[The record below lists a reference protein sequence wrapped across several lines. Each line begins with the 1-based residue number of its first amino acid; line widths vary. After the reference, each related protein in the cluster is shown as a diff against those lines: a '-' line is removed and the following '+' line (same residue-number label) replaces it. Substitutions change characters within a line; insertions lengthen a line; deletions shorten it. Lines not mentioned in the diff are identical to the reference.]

1 MTGAS
6 GADLLAGLALF
17 DGLDDDARAALAA
30 SVEPMVVRGGEV
42 LMRQGDAADSAYV
55 VQAGRLRIVVTGADG
70 ADRVA
75 GEVGRGEV
83 VGEMALLTE
92 EPRSAT
98 VVAVRD
104 SQVLRLPGDALATL
118 FTHPQALRSIT
129 TQLLRR
135 LRRSMLAGPD
145 RSPVATMVV
154 LPLSATPVVDAAVGA
169 LIAAL
174 RARVPALADVGAG
187 DAPTDLAGGGPRWTD
202 ALEREHPL
210 IVFRADPVP
219 GDWTDRCLRH
229 ADLVLLVADATER
242 PGPRAVERGVV
253 ERRRALPIRT
263 ELVLA
268 HGPATVEPRGT
279 TGWLDRH
286 EVQRHHHLR
295 VDRAADVERVAR
307 MLLDRPVTL
316 VLSGGGARGMAE
328 IGALRA
334 LEECGVPIDAVA
346 GTSAGAL
353 VGGAVARGWD
363 ADRVERTLRESL
375 VGSTAID
382 PTFPAVAFA
391 TGRSVTAKLRA
402 ATGDLDLSDLW
413 RPFFCMST
421 NLSRN
426 RAEVH
431 RRGPAWRAI
440 RASFAIPGVF
450 PPVPQD
456 GDVLVDGGLLDNLP
470 IGRMRAEHEG
480 AVVIAIDVG
489 ARRDLAAGSLPG
501 SCVVSGWPL
510 LWTMVR
516 PSIPAL
522 LGRQGPGSPALK
534 GRTGPGSSALRG
546 RSGPGRRRSET
557 VNIVRVM
564 TRLTEL
570 GAGAD
575 DVDADLMIR
584 PSVQDLPVLDFDR
597 FDTFV
602 ERGHEAAM
610 AALEPWLADR
620 GGAPW

>member
-1 MTGAS
+1 MTGTS
-6 GADLLAGLALF
+6 GAGLLAGLALF
-17 DGLDDDARAALAA
+17 DGLDEEALAALSA
-30 SVEPMVVRGGEV
+30 SVEPMTVRGGEV
-42 LMRQGDAADSAYV
+42 LMHQGDAADCAYV
-55 VQAGRLRIVVTGADG
+55 VQAGRLRVVVTGADG
-70 ADRVA
+70 NDQVA

-83 VGEMALLTE
+83 VGELALLTE
-92 EPRSAT
+92 ERRSAT

-118 FTHPQALRSIT
+118 FAHPQALRSIT

-145 RSPVATMVV
+145 RSPLATVVV
-154 LPLSATPVVDAAVGA
+154 LPLSASPVVDAAIGA

-174 RARVPALADVGAG
+174 RARVPTLADVGAG
-187 DAPTDLAGGGPRWTD
+187 DAPADLAAEGPRWTD
-202 ALEREHPL
+202 TLERNHAL

-242 PGPRAVERGVV
+242 PGPRAVERGIV
-253 ERRRALPIRT
+253 ERRRSLPIRT

-268 HGPATVEPRGT
+268 HGPTTVEPRGT
-279 TGWLDRH
+279 TGWLDRRQ
-286 EVQRHHHLR
+286 VQRHHHVR
-295 VDRAADVERVAR
+295 VDRAGDAERVAR

-334 LEECGVPIDAVA
+334 LEESGVPIDAVA

-353 VGGAVARGWD
+353 VGAAVARGWNT
-363 ADRVERTLRESL
+363 DRVERTLREAL
-375 VGSTAID
+375 VGSTPID
-382 PTFPAVAFA
+382 PTFPAVALA
-391 TGRSVTAKLRA
+391 TGRKVTEKLRA
-402 ATGDLDLSDLW
+402 ASGDLDLADLW
-413 RPFFCMST
+413 RPFFCVST

-431 RRGPAWRAI
+431 RRGPAWRAV

-470 IGRMRAEHEG
+470 VGRMRAEHEG
-480 AVVIAIDVG
+480 AVVIAVDVG
-489 ARRDLAAGSLPG
+489 ARRDLAAGSLPE

-510 LWTMVR
+510 LWTMLR
-516 PSIPAL
+516 PSFP
-522 LGRQGPGSPALK
+522 P
-534 GRTGPGSSALRG
+534 LRG
-546 RSGPGRRRSET
+546 RAGPSGRRSQT

-575 DVDADLMIR
+575 DVDPDLLIR
-584 PSVQDLPVLDFDR
+584 PPVQDLPVLDFDR

-602 ERGHEAAM
+602 ERGHDAAM
-610 AALEPWLADR
+610 AGLEPWLAER